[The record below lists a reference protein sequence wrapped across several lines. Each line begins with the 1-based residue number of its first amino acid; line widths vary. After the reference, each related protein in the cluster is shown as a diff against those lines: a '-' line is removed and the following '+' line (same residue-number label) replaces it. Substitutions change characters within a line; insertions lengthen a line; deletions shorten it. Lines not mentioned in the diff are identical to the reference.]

1 MICDL
6 QKANIL
12 KRVSAY
18 ILDLIML
25 TIVITGAAF
34 ALSSIFDYD
43 SYSEKLTVELEYVK
57 ASSLSE
63 NKYVITLVSGNKYY
77 ALSHKNNTVS
87 AVRVTVSNGVITSE
101 VTEDLVW
108 EYSNK
113 KLCYESNGTT
123 YYLHAQSSN
132 SWWGWASTPT
142 LTISSSNSTEVT
154 FSSNKL
160 KVGSSY
166 LRYSGNK
173 ISLNKSAT
181 TTYLFLEDEV

>member
-1 MICDL
+1 M
-6 QKANIL
+6 
-12 KRVSAY
+12 
-18 ILDLIML
+18 
-25 TIVITGAAF
+25 AALGHSYT
-34 ALSSIFDYD
+34 AEEVDGYMVYTCNCGH

-57 ASSLSE
+57 VSSLSE
-63 NKYVITLVSGNKYY
+63 NKYVITLVSNSKYY

-113 KLCYESNGTT
+113 KLCYESDGTT
-123 YYLHAQSSN
+123 YYLHAQSSY

-142 LTISSSNSTEVT
+142 LTISSRNSTEVS

-160 KVGSSY
+160 KMGSYY
-166 LRYSGNK
+166 LRYSNSR
-173 ISLNKSAT
+173 ISLNRSAST
-181 TTYLFLEDEV
+181 ANLFMETEK